1 MFGNTFLE
9 SKRGSNGF
17 FSKNGYLSVL
27 KGCPKFIRNTILGKP
42 RIIYLEVTKRCNA
55 QCDFCDYWKSPKQKE
70 LKDYRPI
77 VEYFNPFAV
86 VLTGGEPLLRS
97 DIAHIIKETKSSSTE
112 FVSLITNGSL
122 LTPEKAYEFYKNGL
136 DGISI
141 SLNYPSTAHDEQRKI
156 PGLYQHI
163 VDILPEI
170 KKIGFKRL
178 GINTVIMDTNLDQI
192 IDLAKK
198 SKEWGIGITFSC
210 YSSKK
215 NGNKRH
221 VIEEN
226 HLMYL
231 KEIVESILQMK
242 QNGTHVL
249 NSDWYLKR
257 IIDFNTNG
265 FVPNCQAGKLTVHI
279 TPDGYVR
286 PCPDLP
292 VASHFSEYNSKHIKD
307 VPCKVC
313 WYACRG
319 EVESPLT
326 LGRILE
332 LARFQKSNNG
342 RAMP

>member
-1 MFGNTFLE
+1 MFGKIFLE
-9 SKRGSNGF
+9 SKRESNGF
-17 FSKNGYLSVL
+17 FSKNGYLSIL
-27 KGCPKFIRNTILGKP
+27 KGYPKFIRNTILGKP

-55 QCDFCDYWKSPKQKE
+55 QCDFCDYWKSGKQEE
-70 LKDYRPI
+70 LKDYKSI
-77 VEYFNPFAV
+77 VEHFNPFAV
-86 VLTGGEPLLRS
+86 VLTGGEPLLRP
-97 DIAHIIKETKSSSTE
+97 DIANIIRETKSSSTE

-122 LTPEKAYEFYKNGL
+122 LTPEKAYEFYENGL

-141 SLNYPSTAHDEQRKI
+141 SLNYPNAAHDEQRKI
-156 PGLYQHI
+156 PGLYKHI

-170 KKIGFKRL
+170 RKIGFKRL
-178 GINTVIMDTNLDQI
+178 GINTVIMDTNLDQV

-210 YSSKK
+210 YSPEK

-221 VIEEN
+221 IIEEN

-231 KEIVESILQMK
+231 KEIVDSILQMK
-242 QNGTHVL
+242 QNGSHIL
-249 NSDWYLKR
+249 NSTWYLKK

-279 TPDGYVR
+279 TPDGYVK

-292 VASHFSEYNSKHIKD
+292 VVSHFSDYNGKH
-307 VPCKVC
+307 CKCVSCETC

-319 EVESPLT
+319 EVESPMT

-332 LARFQKSNNG
+332 LVRFQKGDNG
-342 RAMP
+342 SATP